1 MSIRRESIL
10 DTAIL
15 EFATKGYEGTSTANI
30 ARLCEVTQP
39 LVHYHFASKENLWR
53 AAMDHLYSDVHRQFV
68 DVPEDERALPPRARL
83 SAMIRRFVA
92 LCARRPEVVQV
103 AVREFAVAGE
113 RCDWL
118 AEHHLGPILLPIFA
132 LCDEALG
139 VSTAKSTRPLHLVF
153 LAIGGAHFLFAVPAL
168 VKALTGADARDP
180 DVVAAHADALAE
192 MLERLL
198 APAQ

>member
-1 MSIRRESIL
+1 MSVRRESIL
-10 DTAIL
+10 DTAVL
-15 EFATKGYEGTSTANI
+15 EFATKGYEGTSTANV
-30 ARLCEVTQP
+30 ARLCRVTQP
-39 LVHYHFASKENLWR
+39 LVHYHFASKDNLWR

-68 DVPEDERALPPRARL
+68 DVPEDERARPPRERL
-83 SAMIRRFVA
+83 SAMIRRFVV

-118 AEHHLGPILLPIFA
+118 AEHHLGPLLLPIFS

-139 VSTAKSTRPLHLVF
+139 ASTAHATRPLHLVF
-153 LAIGGAHFLFAVPAL
+153 LAIGGAHFLFTVPAL
-168 VKALTGADARDP
+168 VLKLAGVDAREP
-180 DVVAAHADALAE
+180 QVVAAHADALAE